1 MDRVLTQRQARELI
15 ERAIAGEPRKALA
28 HDFKVSY
35 STVSQILS
43 GRAYEK
49 AAPELLDKVRRW
61 PDKKKQREIGVYI
74 AAGGTRRDAARIFG
88 VCEATV
94 TKYARKFRDETI
106 NHPQRGKTDGEEG
119 ARAARNF

>member
-1 MDRVLTQRQARELI
+1 MHRLLTQRQARELI

-35 STVSQILS
+35 TTVSQILS
-43 GRAYEK
+43 GRVYTK

-61 PDKKKQREIGVYI
+61 PDEKKQREIGIYI
-74 AAGGTRRDAARIFG
+74 AAGGTRRNAARIFG

-94 TKYARKFRDETI
+94 TKYARRFREQNI
-106 NHPQRGKTDGEEG
+106 NHQQRGLEDGSDDTE
-119 ARAARNF
+119 RR